1 MTKTIKFSHDTL
13 LIPSINFL
21 AGDTSE
27 IYYAR
32 ALVPYN
38 KRWLAE
44 KAFCDP
50 HAVIYAVDTHRVS
63 DGDSSVIVDIVD
75 LYEENT
81 SFYNH
86 IAEEIKLNE

>member
-1 MTKTIKFSHDTL
+1 MKKTIKFSHDTL

-21 AGDTSE
+21 TGNTSE

-32 ALVPYN
+32 ASVTYS
-38 KRWLAE
+38 KKWLAE

-63 DGDSSVIVDIVD
+63 ENDYNTIVEIID

-81 SFYNH
+81 SFYNR
-86 IAEEIKLNE
+86 IAEEINLNE